1 MQVANQNNMIMLQKT
16 KLELTF
22 NSKRDYKLI
31 TPCCGRNN
39 SDGKFINYK
48 NLGQEYG
55 FCHSCGKTS
64 LPPTIYVDENGNEY
78 VWNEL
83 DSKFQTDFIPTK
95 NSIINLPKITT
106 QKFIDESIIWKYFK
120 INPEN
125 NLLQYLRKMYGELK
139 TEDAKETYCLGTSND
154 GGIIFWSINTN
165 LNVQKAKIAYYDTNG
180 KRTNKF
186 KVPYKNEDG
195 YFNCLFGEHLIYDK
209 IKTKKT
215 IVLTESEKTAIIGY
229 ILFPQYVW
237 LAYGGI
243 NGLTENKV
251 SPLIGHNVL
260 IIPDMSENAVSI
272 ILNKIPFLISLEINA
287 KIWDMTESKTD
298 EQLKLEGIYNNDLED
313 VFRKIHNIR

>member
-1 MQVANQNNMIMLQKT
+1 MLQKT
-16 KLELTF
+16 KLELVF

-39 SDGKFINYK
+39 TDGKFINYK
-48 NLGQEYG
+48 NLSPEYG
-55 FCHSCGKTS
+55 YCHSCGKAS
-64 LPPTIYVDENGNEY
+64 LPPTIYVNENGEQY
-78 VWNEL
+78 IWNEL
-83 DSKFQTDFIPTK
+83 ENKFQTDLILPK
-95 NSIINLPKITT
+95 KSIINTPKLTV
-106 QKFIDESIIWKYFK
+106 QKFINESIIWQYFK

-125 NLLQYLRKMYGELK
+125 NLLQYLRKTYGDIK
-139 TEDAKETYCLGTSND
+139 TEDAKETYALGTSND
-154 GGIIFWSINTN
+154 GGIIFWSINSN
-165 LNVQKAKIAYYDTNG
+165 LKVQKAKIVYYYTIG

-195 YFNCLFGEHLIYDK
+195 YFNCLFGEHLVYDK
-209 IKTKKT
+209 IRAKKT

-229 ILFPQYVW
+229 ILFPQYIW

-272 ILNKIPFLISLEINA
+272 ILNKIPLLISLGINA
-287 KIWDMTESKTD
+287 KIWDMTESRTD
-298 EQLKLEGIYNNDLED
+298 EQLKLEGVYNNDLED
-313 VFRKIHNIR
+313 VFRKIII

>member
-39 SDGKFINYK
+39 TDGKFINYK

-95 NSIINLPKITT
+95 NSIVNPSKITT

-139 TEDAKETYCLGTSND
+139 TEDAKETYCLGTNND

-195 YFNCLFGEHLIYDK
+195 YFNCLFGEHLVYDK

-260 IIPDMSENAVSI
+260 ISPDMSENAVSI

>member
-1 MQVANQNNMIMLQKT
+1 MIMLQKT

-31 TPCCGRNN
+31 TPCCGRKNT
-39 SDGKFINYK
+39 DGKFINYK
-48 NLGQEYG
+48 NLSQEYG
-55 FCHSCGKTS
+55 YCHSCGKAS
-64 LPPTIYVDENGNEY
+64 LPPTIYADENGNEY
-78 VWNEL
+78 VWNKLE
-83 DSKFQTDFIPTK
+83 SKFQTELIPTK
-95 NSIINLPKITT
+95 NSIANPPKITT
-106 QKFIDESIIWKYFK
+106 QKFIDEAIIWKFFK
-120 INPEN
+120 VNPEN
-125 NLLQYLRKMYGELK
+125 NLLQYLRKTYGDTK
-139 TEDAKETYCLGTSND
+139 TEDAKETYALGTNND
-154 GGIIFWSINTN
+154 AGIIFWSINSN
-165 LNVQKAKIAYYDTNG
+165 LKVQKAKIAYYDTNG

-215 IVLTESEKTAIIGY
+215 VVLTESEKTAIIGY

-251 SPLIGHNVL
+251 SSLIGNNVL

-272 ILNKIPFLISLEINA
+272 ILNKIPFLISLGINA
-287 KIWDMTESKTD
+287 KIWDMTGSKTD
-298 EQLKLEGIYNNDLED
+298 DQLKLEGIYNNDLED
-313 VFRKIHNIR
+313 VFRKICIVK